1 MQTQPG
7 AQSTEL
13 PLSRAE
19 WELLV
24 RLPRH
29 VMLAVA
35 KGRPQH
41 TGSPHDLD
49 TPGETSAMPDTA
61 AAAAMPDTAAV
72 AALPDT
78 VAVAALPDTAAAD
91 AAVDAG
97 RQATSQLVRGVV
109 AVIRSEETPAGS
121 YTDRA
126 VDQAGVLSECHI
138 AAQILHDR
146 LSLADATAYQDWL
159 LSVAGCCAP
168 DEEFHDG
175 LKRALTFT

>member
-7 AQSTEL
+7 TQSTEL

-29 VMLAVA
+29 VMLAAA
-35 KGRPQH
+35 KGRPNH
-41 TGSPHDLD
+41 TGSSHDLGSPD
-49 TPGETSAMPDTA
+49 EPTPPDL
-61 AAAAMPDTAAV
+61 AV
-72 AALPDT
+72 AG
-78 VAVAALPDTAAAD
+78 AAIA
-91 AAVDAG
+91 AG
-97 RQATSQLVRGVV
+97 RDATSQLVRGVV
-109 AVIRSEETPAGS
+109 AVIRSEETPAVS

-126 VDQAGVLSECHI
+126 VDQAGVLHECHI

-146 LSLADATAYQDWL
+146 LPLADATSYQDWL
-159 LSVAGCCAP
+159 LSVASCCAP
-168 DEEFHDG
+168 DDEFFDG

>member
-1 MQTQPG
+1 MQTQPE

-35 KGRPQH
+35 KGRPRD
-41 TGSPHDLD
+41 TGAAGD
-49 TPGETSAMPDTA
+49 AAAQPDTA
-61 AAAAMPDTAAV
+61 
-72 AALPDT
+72 
-78 VAVAALPDTAAAD
+78 VAVPDTAAAD
-91 AAVDAG
+91 AALDAG
-97 RQATSQLVRGVV
+97 WQATSQLVRGVI
-109 AVIRSEETPAGS
+109 AVIRSEEVPAGS

-126 VDQAGVLSECHI
+126 VDQAGVLGECHI

-159 LSVAGCCAP
+159 LSIAGCCAP
-168 DEEFHDG
+168 DPEFHDG

>member
-29 VMLAVA
+29 VMLAA
-35 KGRPQH
+35 ARGGPHH
-41 TGSPHDLD
+41 TGSPHDLG
-49 TPGETSAMPDTA
+49 TPGEPE
-61 AAAAMPDTAAV
+61 
-72 AALPDT
+72 AALDI
-78 VAVAALPDTAAAD
+78 AAAD

-97 RQATSQLVRGVV
+97 RNATSQLVRGVV
-109 AVIRSEETPAGS
+109 AVIRSGGAPAGS

-138 AAQILHDR
+138 AAQLLHDR
-146 LSLADATAYQDWL
+146 LSLADATAYEDWL
-159 LSVAGCCAP
+159 LSVAGCCGP
-168 DEEFHDG
+168 DAEFLEG

>member
-7 AQSTEL
+7 ARSAEP
-13 PLSRAE
+13 PLSPAE

-29 VMLAVA
+29 VILAAA
-35 KGRPQH
+35 KGKPQH
-41 TGSPHDLD
+41 AGASDALRSP
-49 TPGETSAMPDTA
+49 GAPDSA
-61 AAAAMPDTAAV
+61 AAH
-72 AALPDT
+72 
-78 VAVAALPDTAAAD
+78 

-97 RQATSQLVRGVV
+97 RDATSQLVRGVV
-109 AVIRSEETPAGS
+109 AVIRSAETPAAS

-138 AAQILHDR
+138 AAQILHER
-146 LSLADATAYQDWL
+146 LPLADATAYQDWL

-168 DEEFHDG
+168 DAEFHDG

>member
-41 TGSPHDLD
+41 TGSPHDLS
-49 TPGETSAMPDTA
+49 TPGDTS
-61 AAAAMPDTAAV
+61 
-72 AALPDT
+72 
-78 VAVAALPDTAAAD
+78 ALPDTAAAD